1 MLVRFY
7 MIYKEVEVGVG
18 KKIQFHNQIEG
29 LIDRFPIKTFHCFKV
44 KSKNKY
50 FFSNNNTNHQNL
62 V

>member
-1 MLVRFY
+1 
-7 MIYKEVEVGVG
+7 MIYKEVEVGVGVG

-29 LIDRFPIKTFHCFKV
+29 LIDRFPIKTLFHCFKV